1 MKVEECMKN
10 DIILNK
16 ISTIE
21 RCINRIHEEYENNPH
36 YLENHTKQDSIVLNL
51 QRACEA
57 SIALAMHI
65 VAEKKLG
72 IPQKS
77 QDAFTLLEV
86 EGIIPSSLSQKMH
99 EMVRFRDSAIHD
111 YEEINLVILQKIIE
125 DHLVNFLQFTKTI
138 LLY

>member
-36 YLENHTKQDSIVLNL
+36 YLENHTKQDSIILNL

-72 IPQKS
+72 IPQNS

-86 EGIIPSSLSQKMH
+86 EGIISSSLSQKMH
-99 EMVRFRDSAIHD
+99 EMVRFRDSSIYD
-111 YEEINLVILQKIIE
+111 YQEINLVILQKIIE
-125 DHLVNFLQFTKTI
+125 NHLVDFLQLTKTI

>member
-16 ISTIE
+16 IKIIE

-36 YLENHTKQDSIVLNL
+36 YLEIHTKQDSIILNL

-99 EMVRFRDSAIHD
+99 EMVRFRDSAIYD
-111 YEEINLVILQKIIE
+111 YQEINLVILQKIIE
-125 DHLVNFLQFTKTI
+125 NHLVDFLQFTKTI

>member
-1 MKVEECMKN
+1 MKN
-10 DIILNK
+10 TK
-16 ISTIE
+16 
-21 RCINRIHEEYENNPH
+21 NNPH

-77 QDAFTLLEV
+77 QEAFTLLEV
-86 EGIIPSSLSQKMH
+86 ETYHPSFFLKKCMKWLGLEIVLFMIIK
-99 EMVRFRDSAIHD
+99 
-111 YEEINLVILQKIIE
+111 K
-125 DHLVNFLQFTKTI
+125 
-138 LLY
+138 

>member
-1 MKVEECMKN
+1 MKN
-10 DIILNK
+10 DIILKK

-21 RCINRIHEEYENNPH
+21 RCINRIYEEYENNPQ
-36 YLENHTKQDSIVLNL
+36 YLENHTKQDSIILNL

-72 IPQKS
+72 IPQNS

-86 EGIIPSSLSQKMH
+86 EGMIPSSLSQKMH
-99 EMVRFRDSAIHD
+99 KMVRFRDSVIHD
-111 YEEINLVILQKIIE
+111 YQETNLGILQKVIE
-125 DHLVNFLQFTKTI
+125 NHLVDFLQFTRTI